1 MQYQPPTPEVAG
13 IMRLNRDQSI
23 RLAHAGTSVS
33 AADQLC
39 ISTYVKSRPERR
51 GGDLN
56 SRGAN
61 TSGFRGHRLPG
72 LDYLGLCWD
81 RDFI

>member
-39 ISTYVKSRPERR
+39 ISTYVKTGQNAE
-51 GGDLN
+51 GE
-56 SRGAN
+56 
-61 TSGFRGHRLPG
+61 
-72 LDYLGLCWD
+72 
-81 RDFI
+81 I